1 MSLEVEA
8 EEALVAEAKPVS
20 VTRLLRTVEHLHSSM
35 EDVKS
40 RVEAL
45 DATVSMLL
53 ENHSRLEESV
63 GEARKLYMIASSIGE
78 WKRRTCRHHRDGLCR
93 AWRVTSGTPI
103 PSRRDEQ
110 GVERPDVSKAPIL
123 CALCPLYEPR

>member
-1 MSLEVEA
+1 MSLEVE
-8 EEALVAEAKPVS
+8 EGLVAEAKPVS
-20 VTRLLRTVEHLHSSM
+20 PARLSHELEHVRTGL

-53 ENHSRLEESV
+53 ESFSRVE
-63 GEARKLYMIASSIGE
+63 GEAEEAKRLRLITISIGE
-78 WKRRTCRHHRDGLCR
+78 WKRRTCRYHREGLCT
-93 AWRVTSGTPI
+93 AWRVSRGLPI
-103 PSRRDEQ
+103 PVKRDEA
-110 GVERPDVSKAPIL
+110 GVERPDVSKEPLL